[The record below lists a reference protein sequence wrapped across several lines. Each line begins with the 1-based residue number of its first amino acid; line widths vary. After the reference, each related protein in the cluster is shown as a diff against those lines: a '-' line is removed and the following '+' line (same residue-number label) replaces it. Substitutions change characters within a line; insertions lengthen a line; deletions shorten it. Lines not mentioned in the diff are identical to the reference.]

1 MLSRNQYTGINNR
14 NYYSVAHI
22 YRMYLIIGGIGLF
35 VFFLVIRSYSQQS
48 QESATDF
55 STSKMNFIKIE
66 PKSSL
71 EELKKQLIGAYIYN
85 EESAKM
91 FSGENCEG
99 KKFVRES
106 DLQKKHRI
114 IRPGYMVTMDY
125 IADRLNV
132 HVNESFLIKDLK
144 WG

>member
-1 MLSRNQYTGINNR
+1 MPIRNQYARIDNR
-14 NYYSVAHI
+14 NYNPVVHI
-22 YRMYLIIGGIGLF
+22 NRMYWILGGISLF
-35 VFFLVIRSYSQQS
+35 IFFLIIRSYSQQS
-48 QESATDF
+48 PNISNDE
-55 STSKMNFIKIE
+55 SKMNFIKIE
-66 PKSSL
+66 PRSSL
-71 EELKKQLIGAYIYN
+71 EELKKQLIGAYLYN

-91 FSGENCEG
+91 YSSEDDCQG

-125 IADRLNV
+125 VADRLNV
-132 HVNESFLIKDLK
+132 HVNENFLIKDLK